1 MAEGA
6 QRRAATVR
14 TARKS
19 PTRVIVEDA
28 HRTAAQAAG
37 MLSLQLS
44 QGVFRPGECEA
55 AALSFARA
63 STLLH
68 EAVES
73 VRTDRERRLL

>member
-1 MAEGA
+1 
-6 QRRAATVR
+6 
-14 TARKS
+14 
-19 PTRVIVEDA
+19 
-28 HRTAAQAAG
+28 